1 MEEWVNNETNLIT
14 KSCHKGIVR
23 KQSFYFRE
31 CHHFINLRL
40 ACYDLDNEES

>member
-1 MEEWVNNETNLIT
+1 MEEWFNNKTNLIT

-40 ACYDLDNEES
+40 ACYDLDNEKS